1 MAPPTLDIPP
11 AWHGP
16 ILNGGFLAM
25 ALLFNTFTAPMVKFT
40 QQADGSYSYNK
51 ACIYFFAELLKLVV
65 SVAWCVWQSVS
76 NPDMRAK
83 MRFTQRDV
91 LQYAI
96 PGFVFFSQN
105 NLSFVALQHMTNSA
119 FQLLLNMRIISVAL
133 LSVAFLKKK
142 LTKTEWLAILL
153 LTNGAVQHQ
162 LSHCEQGTLRSNAEG
177 LVVML
182 VIIICAAGGNVAT
195 QLVMQKNMEQPLM
208 LQNAIL
214 YVWGIVFNGIN
225 WFYSVQGAN
234 GEPTAAYGDIG
245 FSEVSLIIFSAV
257 YGLSISVILKRFG
270 AITRTFIS
278 TIAIICTALVD
289 VFLFGATINILES
302 TTFVSI
308 IASVFLFSV
317 LGKPPPFP
325 ASDHRY
331 ESLPTTEPTSNQASA
346 TKGTGGGGARD

>member
-1 MAPPTLDIPP
+1 MLSHGVPP
-11 AWHGP
+11 AWHGA
-16 ILNGGFLAM
+16 LVNAAFLAT
-25 ALLFNTFTAPMVKFT
+25 ALVFNTFTAPMVKFT
-40 QQADGSYSYNK
+40 QQPNGSYSYNK

-65 SVAWCVWQSVS
+65 SLVWCLWKSMTDSEV
-76 NPDMRAK
+76 RAK
-83 MRFTQRDV
+83 LRFTQRDV

-96 PGFVFFSQN
+96 PGFVFFTQN

-142 LTKTEWLAILL
+142 LTPTEWLAILL

-162 LSHCEQGTLRSNAEG
+162 LSHCEQGTLRSNTEG
-177 LVVML
+177 LLVML

-195 QLVMQKNMEQPLM
+195 QLVMQKNMDQPLM

-214 YVWGIVFNGIN
+214 YVWGVAFNGIN
-225 WFYSVQGAN
+225 WFYSVQGAS
-234 GEPTAAYGDIG
+234 AGDPAPAFGAIG
-245 FSEVSLIIFSAV
+245 FPEVSLIIFNAI
-257 YGLSISVILKRFG
+257 YGLSISVILKQFG

-289 VFLFGATINILES
+289 VFLFSATVTVLEA
-302 TTFVSI
+302 TTFVAI

-317 LGKPPPFP
+317 LGKPPAPP
-325 ASDHRY
+325 AQTHRY
-331 ESLPTTEPTSNQASA
+331 EGLPTSDPGRGVGGLTAGGDA
-346 TKGTGGGGARD
+346 KTGGKH